1 MAALTAI
8 AVGAAVAGGALQMY
22 GQAQA
27 TAKQAKAEE
36 ENAKYLEEQAAF
48 TREAER
54 RTLNTFDQEAE
65 QFRGSQISGY
75 SAGGVSLTG
84 SPLAIL
90 ADTIGRQMQ
99 DRSAIQLDYQAKERE
114 ALLKA
119 GASYRQANDLRGWKS
134 KYLPGAAIGL
144 QTAGQVASIQ
154 SNNSK
159 NSSAKSSG
167 GGTK

>member
-1 MAALTAI
+1 MAAATAAAL
-8 AVGAAVAGGALQMY
+8 AVVAGSALQIY
-22 GQAQA
+22 GQSQA

-36 ENAKYLEEQAAF
+36 ENANYLMEQAAF

-54 RTLNTFDQEAE
+54 RVLNTFDQDAE
-65 QFRGSQISGY
+65 QFKGSQISGY
-75 SAGGVSLTG
+75 SAGGVSLAG
-84 SPLAIL
+84 SPLAVL
-90 ADTIGRQMQ
+90 ADTIGKQMQ